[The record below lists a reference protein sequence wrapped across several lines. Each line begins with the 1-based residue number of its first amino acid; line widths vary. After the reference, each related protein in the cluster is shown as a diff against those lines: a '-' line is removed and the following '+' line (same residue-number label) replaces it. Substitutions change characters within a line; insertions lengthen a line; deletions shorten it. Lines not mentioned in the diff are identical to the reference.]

1 MISYII
7 EVPPSQNAELTEQ
20 KACLARHTKRLS
32 NTDKCVE
39 FQAVDNMGK
48 NILNVGGFT
57 IKKRLGTGARST
69 IYLAT
74 DNQNHTDIALKR
86 IIFERPEDTRVFE
99 QTENEFKTA
108 QLINHPYVRKCYKL
122 KKIRKMLKVT
132 EMLLAMELFEGRS
145 LEDTPTLSLV
155 DVLLVFR
162 MVATGLNA
170 MHREGLIHC
179 DMKPN
184 NILMGKAGAIKI
196 IDLGQSCKIGT
207 TKRRIQG
214 TPDYIAP
221 EQVRRKPLGP
231 RTDIF
236 NLGATMYWALTG
248 KNVPTLIPKKSSSI
262 GIVTPRKYPAPHELK
277 PRIPE
282 RISKLVM
289 DCVKDDPAQR
299 PTNMMMVITRLD
311 LIIHSLIG
319 RKIKTNKH
327 A

>member
-1 MISYII
+1 
-7 EVPPSQNAELTEQ
+7 
-20 KACLARHTKRLS
+20 
-32 NTDKCVE
+32 
-39 FQAVDNMGK
+39 MGK

-57 IKKRLGTGARST
+57 IKKRIGTGARST

-74 DNQNHTDIALKR
+74 DHQTKTDIALKR
-86 IIFERPEDTRVFE
+86 IIFERLEDSRVFE
-99 QTENEFKTA
+99 QTENEFKVA
-108 QLINHPYVRKCYKL
+108 QRINHPYVRKCYKL

-132 EMLLAMELFEGRS
+132 EMLLSMELFEGKT
-145 LEDTPTLSLV
+145 LEDGPTLSLV

-170 MHREGLIHC
+170 MHREGFIHC
-179 DMKPN
+179 DIKPN
-184 NILMGKAGAIKI
+184 NIIISKAGAIKI

-221 EQVRRKPLGP
+221 EQVRRKALGP

-262 GIVTPRKYPAPHELK
+262 GIVPPRKYPAPHELK

-289 DCVKDDPAQR
+289 DCVKEDPTQR
-299 PTNMMMVITRLD
+299 PANMMMVITRLD